1 MAFFLII
8 SVKKS
13 IINVGFT
20 LHIKRRLKQT
30 AVGKYFPPGAY
41 KTLWGAGSGWRWR
54 QTDGT
59 KCPPEPCTHKLSSF
73 HELMDCKCCFQDV
86 KCCVTMQ
93 SDPIL
98 IWILSWDCR
107 VRRAE
112 TSLCPVFIL
121 INGKKKRLWTAGE
134 RDRGPDQSL
143 DGSHLPL
150 YFCCLV
156 CLFL

>member
-1 MAFFLII
+1 MAP
-8 SVKKS
+8 
-13 IINVGFT
+13 N
-20 LHIKRRLKQT
+20 
-30 AVGKYFPPGAY
+30 A
-41 KTLWGAGSGWRWR
+41 
-54 QTDGT
+54 
-59 KCPPEPCTHKLSSF
+59 PPEPCTHKLSSF

-98 IWILSWDCR
+98 IWIWSWDCR

-121 INGKKKRLWTAGE
+121 INGEKKRLWTAGE

-156 CLFL
+156 CLFVFINSLLTAGVCSEKTNVSHAHLLSPLPLT